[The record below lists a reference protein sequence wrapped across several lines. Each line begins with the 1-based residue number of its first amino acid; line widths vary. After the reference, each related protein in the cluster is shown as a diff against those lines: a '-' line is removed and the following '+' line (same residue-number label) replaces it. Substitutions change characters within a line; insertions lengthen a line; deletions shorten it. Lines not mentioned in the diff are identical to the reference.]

1 MPTLIPRRPAGAS
14 PVHRARFAVLLAV
27 PALGA
32 GLTGC
37 GLSHPTTTDATV
49 ENSGALVT
57 SHATA
62 QQMFGAM
69 THALRK
75 VHSVGID
82 FTVKANKG
90 RATRITTEIQVPGRV
105 EATVQYGS
113 EVVNERWIGK
123 AIYFRYNYAALDDL
137 TGYPYLASALHDRWI
152 QLPAASVPLARA
164 MEHMATDKMLQE
176 CDILGPTGRLTVGS
190 PTQVNGL
197 PAVSLRDHGGRPGTA
212 RRTIT
217 LSANPPYLP
226 LRIVQTNEGRPGG
239 SALDDCYSNRATRT
253 MMRRA
258 EEVADRFDRSHHI
271 HLKRAVEAVGNYNA
285 PLELTKPPHPLE
297 PQGTVEQTSN
307 SISV

>member
-1 MPTLIPRRPAGAS
+1 MPTPKPHRLTGALADRRGRIAA
-14 PVHRARFAVLLAV
+14 LLAV

-32 GLTGC
+32 SLAGC
-37 GLSHPTTTDATV
+37 GLSHSATTDATV
-49 ENSGALVT
+49 ENTGALVT

-62 QQMFGAM
+62 HQMFGAM

-90 RATRITTEIQVPGRV
+90 KATRITMEIQVPGRV
-105 EATVQYGS
+105 EATVQHGS
-113 EVVNERWIGK
+113 EVVNERWIGN

-137 TGYPYLASALHDRWI
+137 TGYPYLANALHDRWV
-152 QLPAASVPLARA
+152 QLPAAAVPLARA

-176 CDILGPTGRLTVGS
+176 CDILGPTGRLSVGS

-197 PAVSLRDHGGRPGTA
+197 AAVSLRDHGGKPGTA

-226 LRIVQTNEGRPGG
+226 LRIVQTHAGQPGG
-239 SALDDCYSNRATRT
+239 SAFDDCYSNRTTRT

-258 EEVADRFDRSHHI
+258 EVVSRRFDRSHHI
-271 HLKRAVEAVGNYNA
+271 RFKRAVETVGSYNE
-285 PLELTKPPHPLE
+285 PLHLVKPPDPLE
-297 PQGTVEQTSN
+297 PQGTVAQTSN
-307 SISV
+307 SVSV